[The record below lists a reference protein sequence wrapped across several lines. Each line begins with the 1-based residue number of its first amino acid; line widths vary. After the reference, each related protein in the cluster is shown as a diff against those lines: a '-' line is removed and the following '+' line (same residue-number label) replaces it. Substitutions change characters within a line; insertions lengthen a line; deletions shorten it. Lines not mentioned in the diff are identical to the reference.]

1 MQQKK
6 QIPVLCC
13 LSLFPLQQLAAET
26 ENMGRYP
33 NIILIYCDDLGYG
46 DWGVTYHPNIQ
57 TPNLDRMALNGT
69 RFPIITVLRQLLQQ
83 AYMP

>member
-26 ENMGRYP
+26 ENTSRQP
-33 NIILIYCDDLGYG
+33 NIILIYCDDLRYG
-46 DWGVTYHPNIQ
+46 DLGVTGHTAQWRNYPV
-57 TPNLDRMALNGT
+57 TTAKL
-69 RFPIITVLRQLLQQ
+69 
-83 AYMP
+83 